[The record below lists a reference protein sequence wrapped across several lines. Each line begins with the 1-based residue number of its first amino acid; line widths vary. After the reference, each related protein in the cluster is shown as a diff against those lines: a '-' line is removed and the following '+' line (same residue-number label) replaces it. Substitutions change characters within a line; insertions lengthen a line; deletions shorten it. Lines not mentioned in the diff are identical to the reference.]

1 MKHAALAL
9 AVTLT
14 AAPAFADIERTE
26 ADGSVEDAFARLET
40 AVESAGAT
48 IFATVDHAAGAEE
61 AGMELE
67 GSKLLIFGNPQLGT
81 PVMQEDMLAGLALP
95 MKMLVYAEDGQT
107 FVAYEEVEEMFDDLD
122 VDDDL
127 EVLEKMEGALKTFA
141 DAAASGG

>member
-1 MKHAALAL
+1 
-9 AVTLT
+9 
-14 AAPAFADIERTE
+14 
-26 ADGSVEDAFARLET
+26 
-40 AVESAGAT
+40 
-48 IFATVDHAAGAEE
+48 
-61 AGMELE
+61 MELE